1 MQQWNNVNQL
11 LHVHEQAQIYMSLSV
26 YNTLTRKKVPFTTIE
41 PGRVRM
47 YVCGPTV
54 YDHAHIGHAKLYVSM
69 DMIVRYLRYTG
80 LDVLYVQNI
89 TDVGHLLD
97 SGEDR
102 IMKGARREQ
111 TDPMQI
117 VERYMRSYMDD
128 MDALQNIRPDIMPR
142 AAAHVPEQIAA
153 VEQLIKNGNAY
164 EINGSVY
171 FDVSSFPEYG
181 KLSGRKIDELQEGVR
196 LDVRI
201 EKRSPEDF
209 ALWKCADPEHIMR
222 WSSPWGEG
230 FPGWHIECTA
240 MASKYLGANFDIHG
254 GGLENVF
261 PHNECEIAQSEA
273 LSGTT
278 FANFWLHAGSL
289 TVSGVKMSKSLGNS
303 VTIQDALTDYP
314 AEVIRMF
321 VLSSHYRSPID
332 YSKEAVDAAYRGW
345 QRLIGPALAVQQS
358 LLVTRDSNTPT
369 VDFSATIK
377 QTRDEFSAAMSDD
390 FNAPK
395 AIACLFDFAKNVNK
409 LLSEN
414 PPPDNTTLQS
424 IDELYNDL
432 AGTVLGLLPSTR
444 TTSINRE
451 NKLIE
456 ILVMLR
462 NDARQQKDF
471 ATSDSIRDKLAT
483 AGVILEDGQSG
494 TTWKTDLSNSSD

>member
-1 MQQWNNVNQL
+1 
-11 LHVHEQAQIYMSLSV
+11 MSLTV
-26 YNTLTRKKVPFTTIE
+26 YNTLIRKKVPFNTIE
-41 PGRVRM
+41 PGRVCM

-54 YDHAHIGHAKLYVSM
+54 YDHAHIGHGKLYISM
-69 DMIVRYLRYTG
+69 DMILRYLRYTG

-128 MDALQNIRPDIMPR
+128 MDALHNIRPDIMPR
-142 AAAHVPEQIAA
+142 AAGHVPEQIAA

-164 EINGSVY
+164 EVNGSVY

-181 KLSGRKIDELQEGVR
+181 KLSGRKIDELQEGTR
-196 LDVRI
+196 LDTRA
-201 EKRSPEDF
+201 EKRRPEDF
-209 ALWKCADPEHIMR
+209 ALWKRADPEHIMR

-240 MASKYLGANFDIHG
+240 MAIKYLGANFDIHG

-273 LSGTT
+273 LSGES

-303 VTIQDALTDYP
+303 VTIQDALSEYP
-314 AEVIRMF
+314 PEVIRMF

-332 YSKEAVDAAYRGW
+332 YSKEAVDAAYKGW
-345 QRLIGPALAVQQS
+345 QRLIGPALLVQQI
-358 LLVTRDSNTPT
+358 LLTPQDSDTPK
-369 VDFSATIK
+369 DNLSSTIK
-377 QTRDEFSAAMSDD
+377 QTRDDFNAAMDDD

-395 AIACLFDFAKNVNK
+395 AIACLFDFAKDVNS
-409 LLSEN
+409 LLSEC
-414 PPPDNTTLQS
+414 PRPGDATLQS
-424 IDELYNDL
+424 IAEVYNDL
-432 AGTVLGLLPSTR
+432 AGTVLGLLPANS
-444 TTSINRE
+444 TTSVNRDNE
-451 NKLIE
+451 LIE
-456 ILVMLR
+456 ILVELR
-462 NDARQQKDF
+462 KTARDQKDF
-471 ATSDSIRDKLAT
+471 ATSDSIRDKLA
-483 AGVILEDGQSG
+483 AVGVTLEDGQSG
-494 TTWKTDLSNSSD
+494 TTWKTGFSNLSE

>member
-1 MQQWNNVNQL
+1 
-11 LHVHEQAQIYMSLSV
+11 MSITV
-26 YNTLTRKKVPFTTIE
+26 YNTLIRKKVPFNTIE

-54 YDHAHIGHAKLYVSM
+54 YDHAHIGHGKLYISM
-69 DMIVRYLRYTG
+69 DMILRYLRYTG

-102 IMKGARREQ
+102 IMKGARREK
-111 TDPMQI
+111 TDPMQV

-128 MDALQNIRPDIMPR
+128 MDGLHNIRPDIMPR
-142 AAAHVPEQIAA
+142 AAGHVPEQIAA

-164 EINGSVY
+164 EVNGSVY

-181 KLSGRKIDELQEGVR
+181 KLSGRKVEELQEGTR
-196 LDVRI
+196 LDARA
-201 EKRSPEDF
+201 EKRRPEDF
-209 ALWKCADPEHIMR
+209 ALWKRADPEHIMR
-222 WSSPWGEG
+222 WHSPWGEG

-240 MASKYLGANFDIHG
+240 MAMKYLGANFDIHG

-273 LSGTT
+273 LSGET

-303 VTIQDALTDYP
+303 VTIQDALNEYP

-332 YSKEAVDAAYRGW
+332 YSKEAVDAAYKGW
-345 QRLIGPALAVQQS
+345 QRLIGPLLTVQQI
-358 LLVTRDSNTPT
+358 LLNTQESNTT
-369 VDFSATIK
+369 HSDFSSAIK
-377 QTRDEFSAAMSDD
+377 QTRDDFKTAMDDD

-395 AIACLFDFAKNVNK
+395 AIACLFDFAKDVNS
-409 LLSEN
+409 LLSEY
-414 PPPDNTTLQS
+414 PRPDDATLQS
-424 IDELYNDL
+424 IAEVYNDL
-432 AGTVLGLLPSTR
+432 AGTVLGLLPKNR
-444 TTSINRE
+444 TTSVNRDNE
-451 NKLIE
+451 LIE
-456 ILVMLR
+456 ILVELR
-462 NDARQQKDF
+462 KNARKQKDF
-471 ATSDSIRDKLAT
+471 ATSDSIRDKLA
-483 AGVILEDGQSG
+483 AIGVILEDGQSG
-494 TTWKTDLSNSSD
+494 TTWKTGLSDLSE

>member
-1 MQQWNNVNQL
+1 
-11 LHVHEQAQIYMSLSV
+11 
-26 YNTLTRKKVPFTTIE
+26 
-41 PGRVRM
+41 RVSM

-54 YDHAHIGHAKLYVSM
+54 YDHAHIGHGKLYISM
-69 DMIVRYLRYTG
+69 DMILRYLRYTG

-128 MDALQNIRPDIMPR
+128 MDALHNIRPDIMPR
-142 AAAHVPEQIAA
+142 AAGHVPEQIAA

-164 EINGSVY
+164 EVNGSVY

-181 KLSGRKIDELQEGVR
+181 KLSGRKIDELQEGTR
-196 LDVRI
+196 LDTRA
-201 EKRSPEDF
+201 EKRRPEDF
-209 ALWKCADPEHIMR
+209 ALWKRADPEHIMR
-222 WSSPWGEG
+222 WNSPWGEG

-240 MASKYLGANFDIHG
+240 MAIKYLGANFDIHG

-273 LSGTT
+273 LSGES

-303 VTIQDALTDYP
+303 VTIQDALSEYP
-314 AEVIRMF
+314 PEVIRMF

-332 YSKEAVDAAYRGW
+332 YSKEAVDAAYKGW
-345 QRLIGPALAVQQS
+345 QRLIGPALLVQQI
-358 LLVTRDSNTPT
+358 LLTTQDSATPK
-369 VDFSATIK
+369 DNLSSTIK
-377 QTRDEFSAAMSDD
+377 QTRDDFNAAMDDD

-395 AIACLFDFAKNVNK
+395 AIACLFDFAKDVNS
-409 LLSEN
+409 LLSEC
-414 PPPDNTTLQS
+414 PRPGDATLQS
-424 IDELYNDL
+424 IAEVYNDL
-432 AGTVLGLLPSTR
+432 AGTV
-444 TTSINRE
+444 
-451 NKLIE
+451 
-456 ILVMLR
+456 
-462 NDARQQKDF
+462 
-471 ATSDSIRDKLAT
+471 
-483 AGVILEDGQSG
+483 
-494 TTWKTDLSNSSD
+494 

>member
-1 MQQWNNVNQL
+1 
-11 LHVHEQAQIYMSLSV
+11 MSITV
-26 YNTLTRKKVPFTTIE
+26 YNTLIRKKVPFNTIE

-54 YDHAHIGHAKLYVSM
+54 YDHAHIGHGKLYISM
-69 DMIVRYLRYTG
+69 DMILRYLRYTG

-111 TDPMQI
+111 TDPMQV

-128 MDALQNIRPDIMPR
+128 MDALHNIRPDIMPR
-142 AAAHVPEQIAA
+142 AAGHVPEQIAA

-164 EINGSVY
+164 EVNGSVY

-181 KLSGRKIDELQEGVR
+181 KLSGRKIEELQEGTR
-196 LDVRI
+196 LNTRA
-201 EKRSPEDF
+201 EKRRPEDF
-209 ALWKCADPEHIMR
+209 ALWKRADPEHIMR
-222 WSSPWGEG
+222 WNSPWGEG

-240 MASKYLGANFDIHG
+240 MAIKYLGANFDIHG

-273 LSGTT
+273 LSGET

-303 VTIQDALTDYP
+303 VTIQDALNEYP

-332 YSKEAVDAAYRGW
+332 YSKEAVDAAYKGW
-345 QRLIGPALAVQQS
+345 QRLIGPALSVQQI
-358 LLVTRDSNTPT
+358 LLTTQESDAAQSN
-369 VDFSATIK
+369 FSSTIK
-377 QTRDEFSAAMSDD
+377 QTRDDFKTAMDDD

-395 AIACLFDFAKNVNK
+395 AIACLFDFAKDVNG
-409 LLSEN
+409 LLSEY
-414 PPPDNTTLQS
+414 PRPDDATLQS
-424 IDELYNDL
+424 IAEVYNDL
-432 AGTVLGLLPSTR
+432 AGTVLGLLPANS
-444 TTSINRE
+444 TTSVNRDNE
-451 NKLIE
+451 LIE
-456 ILVMLR
+456 ILVDLR
-462 NDARQQKDF
+462 KTARKQKDF
-471 ATSDSIRDKLAT
+471 ATSDAIRDKLAT
-483 AGVILEDGQSG
+483 IGVILEDGQSG
-494 TTWKTDLSNSSD
+494 TTWKTGFSNLSE

>member
-1 MQQWNNVNQL
+1 MVL
-11 LHVHEQAQIYMSLSV
+11 TV
-26 YNTLTRKKVPFTTIE
+26 YNTLTRKKVPFATID
-41 PGRVRM
+41 PGHVRM

-54 YDHAHIGHAKLYVSM
+54 YDHAHVGHAKLYVSM
-69 DMIVRYLRYTG
+69 DMILRYLRYTG

-102 IMKGARREQ
+102 IMKGARREK
-111 TDPMQI
+111 TNPMQV

-128 MDALQNIRPDIMPR
+128 MDALHNIRPDIMPR
-142 AAAHVPEQIAA
+142 AAGHVPEQIAA

-181 KLSGRKIDELQEGVR
+181 KLSGRKIDELQEGTRLNVR
-196 LDVRI
+196 T
-201 EKRSPEDF
+201 EKRRPEDF
-209 ALWKCADPEHIMR
+209 ALWKRADPEHIMR
-222 WSSPWGEG
+222 WRSPWGEG

-273 LSGTT
+273 LSGKA
-278 FANFWLHAGSL
+278 FSNYWLHAGSL

-321 VLSSHYRSPID
+321 VLSSHYRSPVD

-345 QRLIGPALAVQQS
+345 QRLIGPALSVQQA
-358 LLVTRDSNTPT
+358 LRTTQDSDTPKT
-369 VDFSATIK
+369 DLSSTIK
-377 QTRDEFSAAMSDD
+377 QTRDKFKEAMDDD

-395 AIACLFDFAKNVNK
+395 AIASLFDFAKDVNG
-409 LLSEN
+409 LLSEC
-414 PPPDNTTLQS
+414 PRPDDATLQS
-424 IDELYNDL
+424 VAKVYNDL
-432 AGTVLGLLPSTR
+432 AGSVLGLLPG
-444 TTSINRE
+444 NRAASVNHDNE
-451 NKLIE
+451 LIE
-456 ILVMLR
+456 ILVELR
-462 NDARQQKDF
+462 KTARQEKDF
-471 ATSDSIRDKLAT
+471 ATSDSIRDKLA
-483 AGVILEDGQSG
+483 AIGVILEDGQSG
-494 TTWKTDLSNSSD
+494 TTWKTGFRNLSE